1 MVCLGDKVK
10 KGMTAIRFYLLEDI
24 DIFYDGQWT
33 RPLGVRVQ
41 KVQKV
46 QRVQRV
52 VVGACGASS
61 DKAIQP
67 P

>member
-1 MVCLGDKVK
+1 MMCLDDRVK
-10 KGMTAIRFYLLEDI
+10 KGMTAIRFYLLGCI

-41 KVQKV
+41 RVQKV

-52 VVGACGASS
+52 VVGAHVEMVNGEL
-61 DKAIQP
+61 
-67 P
+67 